1 MHILFEFR
9 YQNQPNSRSRVYRT
23 KLKYL
28 AVIPRLRQLNCGV
41 CVVRASTMHL
51 APLMFSAAP
60 DDVCLRLKLPS
71 NAAVV
76 HVSANTYPQLAMP
89 AAVTVGTAC

>member
-1 MHILFEFR
+1 MESLTEPLTRTAVEDQI
-9 YQNQPNSRSRVYRT
+9 RSFGQT
-23 KLKYL
+23 P
-28 AVIPRLRQLNCGV
+28 AQLLSEPHPP
-41 CVVRASTMHL
+41 RASALHL
-51 APLMFSAAP
+51 APLMFAAAP

-89 AAVTVGTAC
+89 AAVTVTIQIFAVIHAIN

>member
-1 MHILFEFR
+1 M
-9 YQNQPNSRSRVYRT
+9 T
-23 KLKYL
+23 
-28 AVIPRLRQLNCGV
+28 LN
-41 CVVRASTMHL
+41 RASTMHL

-89 AAVTVGTAC
+89 AAVTVLTHPTPHFTMLKGL

>member
-1 MHILFEFR
+1 MLL
-9 YQNQPNSRSRVYRT
+9 V
-23 KLKYL
+23 L
-28 AVIPRLRQLNCGV
+28 
-41 CVVRASTMHL
+41 RASTMHL

-60 DDVCLRLKLPS
+60 EDVCLRLKLPS

-89 AAVTVGTAC
+89 AAVTVRIPSPSPHLYHQLHLLTLVPS

>member
-1 MHILFEFR
+1 
-9 YQNQPNSRSRVYRT
+9 
-23 KLKYL
+23 
-28 AVIPRLRQLNCGV
+28 
-41 CVVRASTMHL
+41 MHL

-89 AAVTVGTAC
+89 AAVTVLTHPTPSTLSQCSRNCNTLPSFFKAEAIIA